1 MQQDLDLQDLPPIV
15 IVERRRERDRRTFWR
30 GGRRN
35 TDWTNRPPGAWA
47 QMERQQSSA
56 WHYWFSRLPFRDTRH

>member
-1 MQQDLDLQDLPPIV
+1 MRHDIDLQDLPPLV
-15 IVERRRERDRRTFWR
+15 IVERRHEPDRRTSWR

-47 QMERQQSSA
+47 QLERQQSS
-56 WHYWFSRLPFRDTRH
+56 WHYWFARLPFRDTRH

>member
-1 MQQDLDLQDLPPIV
+1 MHRDLDLQDLPPIV
-15 IVERRRERDRRTFWR
+15 IVERRREHDRRTFWR

-47 QMERQQSSA
+47 QLERQQSS
-56 WHYWFSRLPFRDTRH
+56 WHHWLTTLPFRDTRQ